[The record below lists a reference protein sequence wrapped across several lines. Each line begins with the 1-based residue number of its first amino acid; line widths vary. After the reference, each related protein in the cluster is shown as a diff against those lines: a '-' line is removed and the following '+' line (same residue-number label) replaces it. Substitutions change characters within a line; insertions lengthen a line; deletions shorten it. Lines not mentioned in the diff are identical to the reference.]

1 MAYAVSLLFDGSLA
15 DAVAQHWMRL
25 ADANVSRSMPDLGY
39 PPHVTLAVYD
49 MLRTDVAA
57 VALDRVF
64 ESASRMAVTLTG
76 VATFGTGS
84 GVLYAALDA
93 SPELQRLQAATVAAI
108 GEVCHPHY
116 RTESWTPHCTLATG
130 VNDSDLHRGKDLLG
144 KHWRPLTGMFE
155 DAALVEFIP
164 VAEIKRWALSRPPR
178 STRTP

>member
-49 MLRTDVAA
+49 TLRADVAT
-57 VALDRVF
+57 VALDRIF
-64 ESASRMAVTLTG
+64 EGASRMAVTLTG

-93 SPELQRLQAATVAAI
+93 SQELLRLQAATVAAI
-108 GEVCHPHY
+108 GEACHPHY

-130 VNDSDLHRGKDLLG
+130 VDDRDLHRAKGILE
-144 KHWRPLTGMFE
+144 KHWRPLTGTFE
-155 DAALVEFIP
+155 DAALVEFAP
-164 VAEIKRWALSRPPR
+164 VAEIKRWELAYPPH
-178 STRTP
+178 STRRP